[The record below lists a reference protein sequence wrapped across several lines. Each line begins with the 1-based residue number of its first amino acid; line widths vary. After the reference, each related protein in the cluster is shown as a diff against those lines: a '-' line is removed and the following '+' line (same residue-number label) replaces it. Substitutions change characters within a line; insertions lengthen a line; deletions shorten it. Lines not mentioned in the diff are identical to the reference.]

1 MANKKINQED
11 LWCEY
16 SDMPSPLSYTQCT
29 DYDSMGNHGRYPK
42 IKKKE
47 TVKLKR
53 TIQKIMLWWS
63 FKFQKKRK
71 KGIWDL

>member
-1 MANKKINQED
+1 MKVLMLD
-11 LWCEY
+11 
-16 SDMPSPLSYTQCT
+16 
-29 DYDSMGNHGRYPK
+29 HGRYPK